1 MPHVSRPRR
10 EVLALTVDVLLPNHP
25 RLDPE
30 TSQVV
35 RTDVAAFVVS
45 QVNALPSFL
54 KLPYLLAMTAFD
66 LLPLLRKGRPFRRL
80 DAAARANAVAAWDTS
95 ALAPKRNYTK
105 LIRSCA
111 LLAYYDH
118 PAVLNA
124 LHAEEM
130 ATARPGGA

>member
-1 MPHVSRPRR
+1 MLHVSRPHR
-10 EVLALTVDVLLPNHP
+10 EVLALTVDVLLPAHP
-25 RLDPE
+25 PLDPE
-30 TSQVV
+30 TSRSV
-35 RTDVAAFVVS
+35 RADVAAFVVS
-45 QVNALPSFL
+45 QVDALPSFL
-54 KLPYLLAMTAFD
+54 KLPYLIAVTAFD

-80 DAAARANAVAAWDTS
+80 DADSRARALAAWDES

-124 LHAEEM
+124 LHMAEIVVV
-130 ATARPGGA
+130 RPGVA